1 MPSPVGPPRI
11 CEQTAITTTPEDG
24 AHEGI
29 EHAGNR
35 RVRGIAA
42 QTLLLAFQLAHAN
55 VRKVNAWLATLPGPD
70 GPPPKSPPKTP
81 KPLGTW
87 TPTGHID
94 PPAA

>member
-1 MPSPVGPPRI
+1 MNGYAK
-11 CEQTAITTTPEDG
+11 TDAF
-24 AHEGI
+24 EGI
-29 EHAGNR
+29 EHADNR

-55 VRKVNAWLATLPGPD
+55 ERKINAWFATLPGPD
-70 GPPPKSPPKTP
+70 GFRTEELVTKKL

-87 TPTGHID
+87 TPQGHSD

>member
-1 MPSPVGPPRI
+1 MNGYAK
-11 CEQTAITTTPEDG
+11 TD

-42 QTLLLAFQLAHAN
+42 QTLLLAFPLAHAN
-55 VRKVNAWLATLPGPD
+55 ERKINAWLATLPGPD
-70 GPPPKSPPKTP
+70 GLPHRRARHKTP

-87 TPTGHID
+87 TPQDTSIH
-94 PPAA
+94 PLPEQPATQAPHHHETD